1 MRTIGKIVKEMKWVM
16 RTNESAETK
25 GKCRHGKGI
34 SPKMSKDR
42 DICHSVREKMINHN
56 RKGSHGEKS
65 MILTCQIPG
74 DKEGPIR

>member
-34 SPKMSKDR
+34 SSKMSKDR
-42 DICHSVREKMINHN
+42 GI
-56 RKGSHGEKS
+56 
-65 MILTCQIPG
+65 
-74 DKEGPIR
+74 